1 MSLEKAADT
10 LDNSLNSLEK
20 IKEEIK
26 NCTAMYDKALKDNRK
41 LSEGNSD
48 TLKLAGEFYQ
58 RSQKLNQDLQME
70 EEEQGQRTDDLK
82 KRLSLVKKE
91 ESRLK
96 EEEKRMKEE
105 HRQID
110 QMERQLRQQTEVSAA
125 MPEKKVV
132 FAGNLNT
139 ERETFNL
146 ESEIVY
152 PMEGGTALITFED
165 EEAAQN
171 ILSMKEHDVPVGDF
185 SITLE
190 AKPVQ
195 FIIPSLV
202 EMDTYVCPNRVLV
215 SNLPKNMNEDDE
227 SRLLDRLEVHF
238 SKTRN
243 GGGEVES
250 ICMLQ
255 DSGNVV
261 IAFTKDNVARG
272 LVGREYH
279 EIDVLKKKHK
289 VRVTPFINGEIKDL
303 QVTVS
308 VSSRTVLLTGIP
320 DVTEE
325 DTMQDCLEIHFQKS
339 SSGGGEVDAIVF
351 NPMGQRKLAV
361 FRDDSAARP
370 HTPLNH

>member
-1 MSLEKAADT
+1 
-10 LDNSLNSLEK
+10 
-20 IKEEIK
+20 
-26 NCTAMYDKALKDNRK
+26 AMYDKALKDNRK

-110 QMERQLRQQTEVSAA
+110 QMERQLRQQTECVLITTSPPFQVSAA
-125 MPEKKVV
+125 VPEKKVV

-289 VRVTPFINGEIKDL
+289 VRVTPFINGEIKEL
-303 QVTVS
+303 RVTVS